1 MKISIC
7 YEKTEAG
14 RYLSHLDLART
25 MERSLR
31 RAKAPLAFSE
41 GFNPHVRMAF
51 ASALAVGVTGRRE
64 YVDVELAGRVH
75 IPSFSRALQ
84 EAFPSALAF
93 VIADEIQGGGK
104 ALSAIINIAVYRIGF
119 TLPPKELEKVRA
131 GVEAVLSADE
141 LWRKPKQKPGKK
153 TIPAKEV
160 RGLIRRL
167 VLLSEEEAGQETIVE
182 RMGMLPDEKK
192 IFLLEAELLMK
203 ADGQLRPQELWEMI
217 ASAGGFE
224 AVQTL
229 SVSRQALLILQD
241 GKCFSP
247 MEGVLV

>member
-1 MKISIC
+1 MKIRIC

-75 IPSFSRALQ
+75 IPSFSRSLQ

-104 ALSAIINIAVYRIGF
+104 ALSAIINIAVYRISF
-119 TLPPKELEKVRA
+119 ALPQTEPEKVRA
-131 GVEAVLSADE
+131 GIEAVLAADE

-153 TIPAKEV
+153 TVPAKEV
-160 RGLIRRL
+160 RGLIRKIEI
-167 VLLSEEEAGQETIVE
+167 LSEEEEGKFI
-182 RMGMLPDEKK
+182 
-192 IFLLEAELLMK
+192 LEAELMMK

-224 AVQTL
+224 AAQTL